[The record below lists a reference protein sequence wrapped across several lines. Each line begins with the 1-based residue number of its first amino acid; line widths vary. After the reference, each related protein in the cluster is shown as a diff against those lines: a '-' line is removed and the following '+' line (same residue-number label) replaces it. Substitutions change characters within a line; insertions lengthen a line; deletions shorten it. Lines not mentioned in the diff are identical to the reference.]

1 MTLLYRNFARVRT
14 SKFRTFSLMRRYTL
28 RNMRILL
35 IEDEVPIAEV
45 IKQGLEQA
53 GYSVVV
59 AHDGV
64 SGLKEAQA
72 ARFSLLLLDVM
83 LPGLDGWQIC
93 RTLRQE
99 RDTTPILMLTAR
111 DSVPDRVRGLD
122 LGADDY
128 LPKPFDFS
136 ELLARIQALLR
147 REQSHKARMIVIAD
161 LEIDTRLRQVTR
173 AGQEITLT
181 PREYTLLEAL
191 AGREGQALT
200 REVILERI
208 WYDTESLSNT
218 VDVYVGLLRRKIDSA
233 HPVKLIH
240 TVHGVGYMLRAPQS
254 EEMP

>member
-1 MTLLYRNFARVRT
+1 
-14 SKFRTFSLMRRYTL
+14 
-28 RNMRILL
+28 MRILL

-53 GYSVVV
+53 GYSVAT

-72 ARFSLLLLDVM
+72 GRFSLILLDVM
-83 LPGLDGWQIC
+83 LPGLDGWEIC

-136 ELLARIQALLR
+136 ELLARVQALLR
-147 REQSHKARMIVIAD
+147 REHVHKARLISVAD

-173 AGQEITLT
+173 AGQEIALT
-181 PREYTLLEAL
+181 PREYSLLEAL

-200 REVILERI
+200 REIILERI
-208 WYDTESLSNT
+208 WFDTESLSNT
-218 VDVYVGLLRRKIDSA
+218 VDVYVGLLRRKIDSG
-233 HPVKLIH
+233 HPVKLIQ
-240 TVHGVGYMLRAPQS
+240 TVHGVGYMLRAPQP